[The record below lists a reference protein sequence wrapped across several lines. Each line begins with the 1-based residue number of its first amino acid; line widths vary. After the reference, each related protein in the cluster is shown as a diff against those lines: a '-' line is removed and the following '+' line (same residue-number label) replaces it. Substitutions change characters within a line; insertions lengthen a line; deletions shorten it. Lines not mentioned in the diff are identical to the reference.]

1 MKNRVVL
8 VEDDVNLRK
17 TFEELLDIIGYEVVK
32 SYEDG
37 GAAYVD
43 LRENPQEV
51 DVVLTDFFMP
61 VMNAD
66 ELIKSLKSLDQYADS
81 QYIVMSGFDLESVL
95 NCFPP
100 DSGIRFLNNPFSV
113 DGLVEV
119 LEGKG

>member
-1 MKNRVVL
+1 MKNKVVL

-17 TFEELLDIIGYEVVK
+17 TFEELLDIIGYEVVR

-43 LRENPQEV
+43 LRENPAEV
-51 DVVLTDFFMP
+51 DAVLTDFFMP

-66 ELIKSLKSLDQYADS
+66 ELIKSLKSIDRYAEA

-100 DSGIRFLNNPFSV
+100 NAGIRFLNKPFSV
-113 DGLVEV
+113 DELVEV
-119 LEGKG
+119 LEGK